1 MESFI
6 SALLVIC
13 AVFVAVPVA
22 IFFIEVTAAIASSR
36 RGSSV
41 GMSRDPNHNV
51 AVLVPAH
58 NESAG
63 LLPTITDIKRQLFA
77 GDRLLVVADNCT
89 DDTAAIAAARGAE
102 VIERNDPSRRGK
114 GYALD
119 FGVRH
124 LCQD

>member
-1 MESFI
+1 MESLI

-22 IFFIEVTAAIASSR
+22 IFFIEVIAAIASSH
-36 RGSSV
+36 RGSST
-41 GMSRDPNHNV
+41 GMSRDPNHTV

-63 LLPTITDIKRQLFA
+63 LLPTITDIKRQLLA

-89 DDTAAIAAARGAE
+89 DDTAAIAAAAGAE
-102 VIERNDPSRRGK
+102 VI
-114 GYALD
+114 
-119 FGVRH
+119 
-124 LCQD
+124 